1 MEDGMAAQL
10 RVFSGP
16 EEPTCT
22 GFQAPTVRV
31 CLADLLPLVAL
42 AHRQN
47 FAWLRDFLDD
57 EVQITE
63 DLYQVLQAFR
73 TYRPSA

>member
-1 MEDGMAAQL
+1 MAAHL
-10 RVFSGP
+10 RVVSAP
-16 EEPTCT
+16 EEPTCA
-22 GFQAPTVRV
+22 GFQSPTVRI

-47 FAWLRDFLDD
+47 YAWLRDFLDD

-63 DLYQVLQAFR
+63 DLYQVLQAFQA
-73 TYRPSA
+73 YRPSA

>member
-1 MEDGMAAQL
+1 MAAHL
-10 RVFSGP
+10 RVVAAP
-16 EEPTCT
+16 DEPLHT
-22 GFQAPTVRV
+22 GFQAPTVRI

-47 FAWLRDFLDD
+47 YVWLRDFLDD

-63 DLYQVLQAFR
+63 DLYQVLQAFQAQ
-73 TYRPSA
+73 RPSA